1 LKKIS
6 LFLVFSLFSII
17 SFAQKARVKGVILDE
32 LKNPLEN
39 VSIQLESKITFT
51 NENGFYSIEIPANQK
66 VFLVF
71 SHQSFKKSTIAVEL
85 KPNEDFELN
94 PVMNSKIEQMGELVI
109 TSDSKKRIEGVTT
122 IDPVII
128 RLIPGANAGIEN
140 IIKTL
145 PGVYSNNELSTSYAV
160 RGGNYDENL
169 VYVNEIEV
177 YRPFLIRSGQQEGLS
192 FTNTDMVENVD
203 FSAGGFQSK
212 YGDKLASVLDIT
224 YRNPKRYKAGLE
236 ASLLGGSLTIEGVS
250 KNQKW
255 SNITGVRYRDN
266 SLLVNSQETETN
278 FKPTFFDVQTLVNF
292 NASTKWNF
300 SFLGNISQNK
310 YNYKPLSRQTN
321 FGTVSEPIALLV
333 YYEGQ
338 EKDNYLTLFGAGKAV
353 YQYNE
358 KNKLKF
364 IASTYH
370 TQEQEYYDILAQY
383 RLGEVDANIG
393 SETFGDVVYSRGIG
407 SQLTH
412 ARNDL
417 DALIVNTEVKGFH
430 ELNSKSQIEWG
441 AKFTLEDI
449 RDRIVEWEVIDSAGF
464 SLPNPILDYQND
476 QPYNPYVGPLA
487 PYQNVRATNYTRINR
502 FSGYFQWN
510 RRGKIGSHSYWLNAG
525 VRGHQWQVD
534 ADGRPKGDSQMTF
547 SPRVQFAFKPDWDK
561 DILFRL
567 SGGLYHQPP
576 FYRELRDY
584 NGVVQ
589 TNVKA
594 QQSFHL
600 VLSSDYSFKMW
611 TRPFK
616 LVSEAY
622 YKNITDVNTYTIDN
636 VRIRYRANNEA
647 TAYAYGFD
655 ARLNGE
661 FVPGTESWFTFGYL
675 QTEENQNGKGFIA
688 RPTDQRLKFGVL
700 FQDYMP
706 NIPNLKLYLNLVY
719 NTGLPGGSPSYAD
732 PYNYQLRLNDYRRA
746 DVGFSFV
753 FKDEKIKS
761 NRVWLK
767 PFSEFSLGLEI
778 FNLFNN
784 QNSITNTWVRD
795 VYTKTQYGIP
805 NYMTTRV
812 FNLKLIARL

>member
-1 LKKIS
+1 MKNNC
-6 LFLVFSLFSII
+6 LFFFFCLCTLVT
-17 SFAQKARVKGVILDE
+17 FAQKARVKGVILDE
-32 LKNPLEN
+32 MQNPLKQ
-39 VSIQLESKITFT
+39 VTVKGLDKVVFT
-51 NENGFYSIEIPANQK
+51 NANGFYTLEIPAQQK
-66 VFLVF
+66 VMLVF
-71 SHQSFKKSTIAVEL
+71 SHPTFKNSSVTVEL

-94 PVMNSKIEQMGELVI
+94 PVLSTKIEQMGELVI

-122 IDPVII
+122 IDPITI
-128 RLIPGANAGIEN
+128 RLIPGANAGVEN

-192 FTNTDMVENVD
+192 FTNTNMVENVD

-212 YGDKLASVLDIT
+212 YGDKLSSVLDIS
-224 YRNPKRYKAGLE
+224 YRNPKRFRAGLE
-236 ASLLGGSLTIEGVS
+236 ASLLGGSVTAEGVS

-266 SLLVNSQETETN
+266 SLLVNSQETQTN
-278 FKPTFFDVQTLVNF
+278 FKPTFFDVQTLLNF
-292 NASTKWNF
+292 NASTQWNF
-300 SFLGNISQNK
+300 SFLGNISQNN
-310 YNYKPLSRQTN
+310 YNYQPLSRQTN

-338 EKDNYLTLFGAGKAV
+338 EKDQYLTYFGAGKAV
-353 YQYNE
+353 YQYNAS
-358 KNKLKF
+358 NKLKF
-364 IASTYH
+364 IASAYH

-417 DALIVNTEVKGFH
+417 DALIVNAEIKGFH
-430 ELNSKSQIEWG
+430 EISKKSQIEWG
-441 AKFTLEDI
+441 TKFTLEDI

-487 PYQNVRATNYTRINR
+487 PYQNVRATNFTRINR
-502 FSGYFQWN
+502 LSGYFQWN
-510 RRGKIGSHSYWLNAG
+510 RRGKIGGHSYWLHAG
-525 VRGHQWQVD
+525 VRGHQWQVN
-534 ADGRPKGDSQMTF
+534 AEGRPQGSSQMTF
-547 SPRVQFAFKPDWDK
+547 SPRFQFAFKPDWEK

-576 FYRELRDY
+576 FYRELRD
-584 NGVVQ
+584 NDGVVQ

-600 VLSSDYSFKMW
+600 VFSSDYSFKMW

-655 ARLNGE
+655 ARINGE

-675 QTEENQNGKGFIA
+675 KTEENQNNKGFIA

-753 FKDEKIKS
+753 FKDEKLTS
-761 NRVWLK
+761 SLSWLK
-767 PFSEFSLGLEI
+767 PFEEFSLGLEI

-784 QNSITNTWVRD
+784 QNAITNTWVRD
-795 VYTKTQYGIP
+795 VYTKSQYGIP

-812 FNLKLIARL
+812 FSLKLIARL